1 MGTIILFYKYVELA
15 NPEAIKDWQKALC
28 TKLGLTGRIIL
39 ATEGINATLGGSRE
53 SVDRYIAAMN
63 AHPDF
68 GGIDFKESPGDAQ
81 YFPRL
86 RVVVKREIVNLGID
100 PRELP
105 AAAGAQHLTPAQAHE
120 LMAHKPDDLIILDGR
135 NNYESRVGAF
145 EGAIIP
151 DVATFREFP
160 QYVEQHKDLF
170 ENKQVL
176 MYCTGGIRCERAS
189 AYMKHHTNAR
199 AVYQIEGGI
208 HRYAEQ
214 FPDGFFKGKNYVF
227 DARVAAP
234 ISTDILTTC
243 DWCPTPYD
251 EYTNCINA
259 RCNKQIILC
268 PACET
273 REGTVCSTACQ
284 ILVRENKTRIRTKPT
299 KLSPHGSEH
308 ERTHNSAA

>member
-28 TKLGLTGRIIL
+28 SELGLTGRIIL
-39 ATEGINATLGGSRE
+39 ATEGINATLGGSRD
-53 SVDRYIAAMN
+53 SVDRYIATMN

-68 GGIDFKESPGDAQ
+68 GGIDFKESPGDAA

-100 PRELP
+100 PRALS
-105 AAAGAQHLTPAQAHE
+105 AADHAQHLTPTEAHA
-120 LMAHKPDDLIILDGR
+120 LMADKPDDLIILDGR

-145 EGAIIP
+145 EGAILP

-160 QYVEQHKDLF
+160 QYVEEHKDLF

-189 AYMKHHTNAR
+189 AYMKRHTNAR

-214 FPDGFFKGKNYVF
+214 FPNGFFKGKNYVF

-234 ISTDILTTC
+234 VSNDILTTC

-268 PACET
+268 TACES
-273 REGTVCSTACQ
+273 REGTVCSIACQ
-284 ILVRENKTRIRTKPT
+284 TLVREEKTHIRTKPT
-299 KLSPHGSEH
+299 KLSPHGSH
-308 ERTHNSAA
+308 QAQR

>member
-15 NPEAIKDWQKALC
+15 NPESIKDWQKALC

-53 SVDRYIAAMN
+53 SVDRYIIAMN

-68 GGIDFKESPGDAQ
+68 GGIDFKESPGNAD

-105 AAAGAQHLTPAQAHE
+105 AANGAQHLTPAQAHE
-120 LMAHKPDDLIILDGR
+120 LIAHKPDDLIILDGR

-145 EGAIIP
+145 EGAILP
-151 DVATFREFP
+151 TVATFREFP

-189 AYMKHHTNAR
+189 AYLKQHTNAR

-208 HRYAEQ
+208 HRYAEH
-214 FPDGFFKGKNYVF
+214 FPNGFFKGKNYVF

-234 ISTDILTTC
+234 ISTDILTVC
-243 DWCPTPYD
+243 DWCPAPYD

-259 RCNKQIILC
+259 RCNKQIIMC
-268 PACET
+268 PACEA
-273 REGTVCSTACQ
+273 REGTACSTACQ
-284 ILVRENKTRIRTKPT
+284 ILIRENKTRIRTKPT
-299 KLSPHGSEH
+299 KLSSHGPAPK
-308 ERTHNSAA
+308 RTHNSAS